1 MTAKEF
7 LNQYKIL
14 SKKVDGLRAEYQ
26 AQRAAIDSIR
36 TSLEGEGGRTLEI
49 SRPVERMAVK
59 LAEKAEELKEA
70 ETEALRIRQEIV
82 EVIIDVPGVAGRVLY
97 ERFVLLKRWGD
108 VAAAVGYEKRQVQR
122 YYKKGLELVA
132 GKKCCHTMSH

>member
-26 AQRAAIDSIR
+26 AQREAIDSIR

-70 ETEALRIRQEIV
+70 EAEALRTRQQIYD
-82 EVIIDVPGVAGRVLY
+82 IILHVPDMPGEVLY
-97 ERFVLLKRWGD
+97 QRFIRLKSWGEIAEL
-108 VAAAVGYEKRQVQR
+108 VSYSRSQVFRFYES
-122 YYKKGLELVA
+122 GLQIVA
-132 GKKCCHTMSH
+132 GKICWD

>member
-7 LNQYKIL
+7 LSQYKIL

-26 AQRAAIDSIR
+26 AQREAIDSIH

-49 SRPVERMAVK
+49 SRPVERMAVE

-70 ETEALRIRQEIV
+70 EAEALRIRQQIYD
-82 EVIIDVPGVAGRVLY
+82 IILSVPDVPGEVLY
-97 ERFVLLKRWGD
+97 QRFIRLKTWGE
-108 VAAAVGYEKRQVQR
+108 VADSVGYSRRQTFRFYEHGLHIAEK
-122 YYKKGLELVA
+122 KLTDL
-132 GKKCCHTMSH
+132 

>member
-1 MTAKEF
+1 MTAIEF
-7 LNQYKIL
+7 LDQYRVL
-14 SKKVDGLRAEYQ
+14 SEEVDRLRAEYQ

-70 ETEALRIRQEIV
+70 EAEALRIRQQIYD
-82 EVIIDVPGVAGRVLY
+82 IILHVPDMPGEVLY
-97 ERFVLLKRWGD
+97 QRFIGLKSCD
-108 VAAAVGYEKRQVQR
+108 EIADMVGYSRSHIYR
-122 YYKKGLELVA
+122 LYRRGLQIVA
-132 GKKCCHTMSH
+132 GKICRD